1 MPVYLWEA
9 HTKTGE
15 LKKGEMQAPNEETV
29 KQRLKSQTLT
39 PDKVKKK
46 PREFNI
52 KLPGSTGITTREMVI
67 FSKQFSTMIDAGL
80 PLVQC
85 IEILAGQMENP
96 EFKKVLVDVRQT
108 VESGKTLAESLKKHP
123 KVFDRLYCNLVAAG
137 EASGVL
143 DTILSRLSSYI
154 EKNMKIIKQVKG
166 ALVYPVLI
174 LCTAFAVTLVLL
186 LFVIP
191 VFQKM
196 FTSSGNALPAPT
208 QFVVDLSEFTQ
219 HNVIWII
226 LGITAVIVGF
236 KMFIKS
242 TKGRRLFDKFMLKA
256 PVFGPVV
263 QKVAVSK
270 FTRTMGTML
279 SSGVNILE
287 GLEIVAGTA
296 GNVIIE
302 EGLMY
307 VRSRIAEGK
316 PMAQPLA
323 EINIFPSMVVQMISV
338 GEATGAMD
346 TMLNKIADF
355 YDDEVDNAIST
366 MMSLIE
372 PIVMAFLA
380 VILGGLVIAMYLPV
394 FTMAGS
400 AGG

>member
-1 MPVYLWEA
+1 MPAYLWEA
-9 HTKTGE
+9 TTKTGE
-15 LKKGEMQAPNEETV
+15 IKKGEMQAPNEETV
-29 KQRLKSQTLT
+29 KQRLKSQALT

-52 KLPGSTGITTREMVI
+52 KMPGSSGITTREMVI

-85 IEILAGQMENP
+85 LDILAGQMENP
-96 EFKKVLVDVRQT
+96 AFKKVLMDVKQT

-123 KVFDRLYCNLVAAG
+123 KVFDRLYVNLVAAG

-143 DTILSRLSSYI
+143 DTILARLSSYI
-154 EKNMKIIKQVKG
+154 EKNMKIVKQVKG
-166 ALVYPVLI
+166 ALVYPVII
-174 LCTAFAVTLVLL
+174 LCVAFAVTLVLL

-196 FTSSGNALPAPT
+196 FTSSGQALPAPT

-219 HNVIWII
+219 HNVIWLI
-226 LGITAVIVGF
+226 LGIVGVITAI
-236 KMFIKS
+236 KLFIKNP
-242 TKGRRLFDKFMLKA
+242 KGRRIFDKFLLKA

-307 VRSRIAEGK
+307 VRARIAEGK

-323 EINIFPSMVVQMISV
+323 EIGIFPSMVVQMISV

-355 YDDEVDNAIST
+355 YDDEVDNAIGT